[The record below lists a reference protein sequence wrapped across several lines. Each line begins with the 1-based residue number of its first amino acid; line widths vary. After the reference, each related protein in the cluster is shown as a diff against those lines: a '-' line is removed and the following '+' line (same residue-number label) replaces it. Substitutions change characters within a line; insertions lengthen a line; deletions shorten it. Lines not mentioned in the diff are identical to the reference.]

1 MAQEIRTGLS
11 HEVRDA
17 VTAANTAKAMGSGC
31 LEVFATPAM
40 CCLMEKAAS
49 DLMDSLL
56 DEGSTS
62 VGTALNIAHS
72 AATPVGMQVRAVAE
86 ITGVEGR
93 RISFKVTAFDEAGE
107 IGSGPHAR
115 YSVFKEKF
123 QQKADSKQERKS
135 ALG

>member
-1 MAQEIRTGLS
+1 MAQEIKTGLS
-11 HEVRDA
+11 HEVRDV

-56 DEGSTS
+56 DEVSTS

-93 RISFKVTAFDEAGE
+93 RISFKVAAFDEAGE
-107 IGSGPHAR
+107 IGSGTHER
-115 YSVFKEKF
+115 FIVFKEKF
-123 QQKADSKQERKS
+123 QQKADSKLE
-135 ALG
+135 G

>member
-62 VGTALNIAHS
+62 VGTALNIAHR
-72 AATPVGMQVRAVAE
+72 AATTVGMQVRAVAE

-93 RISFKVTAFDEAGE
+93 RISFKVAAFDEAGE
-107 IGSGPHAR
+107 IGSGTHER
-115 YSVFKEKF
+115 FIVFKEKF
-123 QQKADSKQERKS
+123 QQKANSKLE
-135 ALG
+135 G

>member
-107 IGSGPHAR
+107 IGSGTHQRVLVTAQKFLDKT
-115 YSVFKEKF
+115 YEK
-123 QQKADSKQERKS
+123 
-135 ALG
+135 L

>member
-1 MAQEIRTGLS
+1 MAQEIKTGLS
-11 HEVRDA
+11 HEVRDV

-40 CCLMEKAAS
+40 CWLMEKAAS
-49 DLMDSLL
+49 DLTDSLL

-107 IGSGPHAR
+107 IGSGTHER
-115 YSVFKEKF
+115 FIVFKEKF
-123 QQKADSKQERKS
+123 QQKADSKLER
-135 ALG
+135 

>member
-1 MAQEIRTGLS
+1 MAPVTRTGLS
-11 HEVRDA
+11 HKVRDA

-93 RISFKVTAFDEAGE
+93 RISFKVAAFDEAGE
-107 IGSGPHAR
+107 IGSGTHER
-115 YSVFKEKF
+115 FIVFKEKF
-123 QQKADSKQERKS
+123 QQKADSKLE
-135 ALG
+135 G

>member
-31 LEVFATPAM
+31 LEAFATPAM
-40 CCLMEKAAS
+40 CCLMAEAAS

-107 IGSGPHAR
+107 IGSGTHER
-115 YSVFKEKF
+115 FIVFKEKF
-123 QQKADSKQERKS
+123 QQKADSKLER
-135 ALG
+135 